1 MANNI
6 LYVKLNSYELPQFKE
21 AKGKEWVQY
30 GEKNDFPNML
40 LELYDNAPKHR
51 AIVDGKAD
59 LIAGKGWN
67 ANNKMIS
74 TLTAAKLIDFTQ
86 TINPSESLYELT
98 KKISLDL
105 ELFGGYYIQVIYNNL
120 RTDFDLYHV
129 DFSKIRTNKTEDKY
143 FYSNDWK
150 AYNQSEDK
158 TGFKVIEKFDPNK
171 KQSGIFYYKNYRPN
185 QGVYPLPGYIAALRY
200 IEIEK
205 EIANFHL
212 NNIKNG
218 FVGGTLISFNNGQPT
233 YEEQSKIERQLKD
246 KHTGTDNAGGIVL
259 VFSEGKDKEPSV
271 LPLRTNDF
279 DKAFESLNKTVAQEI
294 FTAHRITSPQLF
306 GIDGESAFAR
316 NVIRDA
322 AEFFQNTYIT
332 PKQQG
337 IESVI
342 NDFASLLDING
353 KLSIIPLEIIGID
366 IPESMVINAMTQ
378 EEVRD
383 KLGLP
388 PIDKAKANQ
397 DEATINAINSLSP
410 LVANKV
416 LEQLTPNE
424 LRKLIG
430 LGAIQ
435 GGESI
440 AEATQ
445 SAFNKEL
452 TEDEALSIFDKYGE
466 STDGYDIIHAE
477 AIPVNFAT
485 ITITT
490 LDKSILDLLRNDNL
504 INNTNIAKALKVD
517 INEVNTAISKLIDNG
532 MVVAVQNE
540 RNLTPKG
547 ENIAKLES
555 PVEELVVAYKYDKKP
570 GVTGN
575 KLLPT
580 SRKFCVD
587 LIEAN
592 KHYSRE
598 EINAMNNEFGSSV
611 WLTRG
616 GWWTNKDTGITS
628 TSCRHIWQ
636 QVVLRKKK

>member
-6 LYVKLNSYELPQFKE
+6 LYVKLNAYELPQFKE

-67 ANNKMIS
+67 SNNKLIS
-74 TLTAAKLIDFTQ
+74 ALTAAKLIDFTQ

-129 DFSKIRTNKTEDKY
+129 DFSKIRTNKSEDKF

-337 IESVI
+337 IETVI

-366 IPESMVINAMTQ
+366 YSEQFIQAVIPAE
-378 EEVRD
+378 
-383 KLGLP
+383 L
-388 PIDKAKANQ
+388 
-397 DEATINAINSLSP
+397 
-410 LVANKV
+410 
-416 LEQLTPNE
+416 
-424 LRKLIG
+424 LRKKVAER
-430 LGAIQ
+430 LGIDLNEQ
-435 GGESI
+435 QQFS
-440 AEATQ
+440 
-445 SAFNKEL
+445 KEL

-466 STDGYDIIHAE
+466 STEGYDIIHAE

-504 INNTNIAKALKVD
+504 INNTNIAKVLKVD

-532 MVVAVQNE
+532 MIVAVQNE

-555 PVEELVVAYKYDKKP
+555 PVEELVVAYKYALKP
-570 GVTGN
+570 GVAGPV
-575 KLLPT
+575 LLDT
-580 SRKFCVD
+580 SRKFCTKEIND
-587 LIEAN
+587 N
-592 KHYSRE
+592 KHYTRA
-598 EINAMNNEFGSSV
+598 EIEALENDLGTNV

>member
-6 LYVKLNSYELPQFKE
+6 IYVKLNAFEIPQFKE

-30 GEKNDFPNML
+30 GEKNDFPNQL

-67 ANNKMIS
+67 VNNKLIS
-74 TLTAAKLIDFTQ
+74 TLSEAKLIDFTQ
-86 TINPSESLYELT
+86 SINPSESLYDLT
-98 KKISLDL
+98 KKLSLDL
-105 ELFGGYYIQVIYNNL
+105 EIFGGYYIQVIYNNL

-129 DFSKIRTNKTEDKY
+129 DFSKLRTNKTEDKF

-158 TGFKVIEKFDPNK
+158 TGFKVIPKFNPDK
-171 KQSGIFYYKNYRPN
+171 RESGIFYYKNYRPN

-218 FVGGTLISFNNGQPT
+218 FVGGTLISFNNGEPT
-233 YEEQSKIERQLKD
+233 LEEQSKIERQLKD

-259 VFSEGKDKEPSV
+259 VFNEGKDREPSI

-279 DKAFESLNKTVAQEI
+279 DKAFETLNKTVAQEI

-337 IESVI
+337 LESVV
-342 NDFASLLDING
+342 NSFADLLNISGN
-353 KLSIIPLEIIGID
+353 LFIIPLEIIGVD
-366 IPESMVINAMTQ
+366 YS
-378 EEVRD
+378 
-383 KLGLP
+383 
-388 PIDKAKANQ
+388 
-397 DEATINAINSLSP
+397 
-410 LVANKV
+410 
-416 LEQLTPNE
+416 EQLIQAVIPIE
-424 LRKLIG
+424 LLRKKVAER
-430 LGAIQ
+430 LGIDLNENQ
-435 GGESI
+435 QFS
-440 AEATQ
+440 
-445 SAFNKEL
+445 KEL
-452 TEDEALSIFDKYGE
+452 TEDEALAIFDKYGE
-466 STDGYDIIHAE
+466 SMEGYEVIHAE
-477 AIPVNFAT
+477 ALPMNFAT

-490 LDKSILDLLRNDNL
+490 LDKSILDL
-504 INNTNIAKALKVD
+504 IKNNEKIGNTEISKVLKVD
-517 INEVNTAISKLIDNG
+517 VEKVNEAVSKLFDNG
-532 MVVAVQNE
+532 MLTEAKGVKS
-540 RNLTPKG
+540 LTPKG

-555 PVEELVVAYKYDKKP
+555 PVEELKVRYKYDKKP
-570 GVTGN
+570 GVSGDAV
-575 KLLPT
+575 LPT
-580 SRKFCVD
+580 TRKFCKKH
-587 LIEAN
+587 IEDN
-592 KHYSRE
+592 KVYSRE
-598 EINAMNNEFGSSV
+598 EIDKLKNDLGTDV

-616 GWWTNKDTGITS
+616 GWWTNKQTGLTS

-636 QVVLRKKK
+636 QVILRGK

>member
-59 LIAGKGWN
+59 LISGKGWN
-67 ANNKMIS
+67 ANNKLIS
-74 TLTAAKLIDFTQ
+74 ALTAAKLVDFTQ

-129 DFSKIRTNKTEDKY
+129 DFSKIRTNKSEDKF

-158 TGFKVIEKFDPNK
+158 TGFKIIEKFDPNK

-366 IPESMVINAMTQ
+366 YSEQFIQAVIPAE
-378 EEVRD
+378 
-383 KLGLP
+383 L
-388 PIDKAKANQ
+388 
-397 DEATINAINSLSP
+397 
-410 LVANKV
+410 
-416 LEQLTPNE
+416 
-424 LRKLIG
+424 LRKKVAER
-430 LGAIQ
+430 LGIDLNEQ
-435 GGESI
+435 
-440 AEATQ
+440 Q
-445 SAFNKEL
+445 QFNKEL

-466 STDGYDIIHAE
+466 STEGYDIIHAE

-517 INEVNTAISKLIDNG
+517 INEVNAAISKLIDNG

-570 GVTGN
+570 GVEGN

-587 LIEAN
+587 LIQAN
-592 KHYSRE
+592 KHYTRE
-598 EINAMNNEFGSSV
+598 EINAMNNEFGTSV

>member
-6 LYVKLNSYELPQFKE
+6 LYVKLNSYEIPQFKE

-40 LELYDNAPKHR
+40 LDLYDNAPKHR

-67 ANNKMIS
+67 ANNKLIS
-74 TLTAAKLIDFTQ
+74 ALTAAKLIDFTQ
-86 TINPSESLYELT
+86 TINPSESLFELT

-129 DFSKIRTNKTEDKY
+129 DFSKIRTNKSEDKF

-218 FVGGTLISFNNGQPT
+218 FVGGTLISFNNGEPT
-233 YEEQSKIERQLKD
+233 LEEQSKIERQLKD

-337 IESVI
+337 IETVV

-366 IPESMVINAMTQ
+366 YSEQFIQAVIPAE
-378 EEVRD
+378 
-383 KLGLP
+383 L
-388 PIDKAKANQ
+388 
-397 DEATINAINSLSP
+397 
-410 LVANKV
+410 
-416 LEQLTPNE
+416 
-424 LRKLIG
+424 LRKKVAER
-430 LGAIQ
+430 LGIDLNEQ
-435 GGESI
+435 
-440 AEATQ
+440 Q
-445 SAFNKEL
+445 QFNKEL

-466 STDGYDIIHAE
+466 STEGYDIIHAE

-490 LDKSILDLLRNDNL
+490 LDKSILDLLRNDKL

-517 INEVNTAISKLIDNG
+517 INEINTAISKLIDNG
-532 MVVAVQNE
+532 MIVAVQNE

-570 GVTGN
+570 GVEGN

-598 EINAMNNEFGSSV
+598 EINAMKNDLGTDV

-616 GWWTNKDTGITS
+616 GWYHNPKTGLTS

>member
-6 LYVKLNSYELPQFKE
+6 LYVKLNSYEIPQFKE

-40 LELYDNAPKHR
+40 LDLYDNAPKHR

-59 LIAGKGWN
+59 LIAGKGWT
-67 ANNKMIS
+67 ANNKLIS
-74 TLTAAKLIDFTQ
+74 ALTAAKLVDFTQ

-129 DFSKIRTNKTEDKY
+129 DFSKIRTNKSEDKF

-158 TGFKVIEKFDPNK
+158 TGFKIIEKFDPNK

-218 FVGGTLISFNNGQPT
+218 FVGGTLISFNNGEPT
-233 YEEQSKIERQLKD
+233 LEEQSKIERQLKD

-337 IESVI
+337 IETVV

-366 IPESMVINAMTQ
+366 YSEQFIQSVIPAE
-378 EEVRD
+378 
-383 KLGLP
+383 L
-388 PIDKAKANQ
+388 
-397 DEATINAINSLSP
+397 
-410 LVANKV
+410 
-416 LEQLTPNE
+416 
-424 LRKLIG
+424 LRKKVAER
-430 LGAIQ
+430 LGIDLNEQ
-435 GGESI
+435 
-440 AEATQ
+440 Q
-445 SAFNKEL
+445 QFNKEL

-466 STDGYDIIHAE
+466 STEGYDIIHAE

-490 LDKSILDLLRNDNL
+490 LDKSILDLIRNDKL

-517 INEVNTAISKLIDNG
+517 VNEINTAISKLIDNG

-570 GVTGN
+570 GVEGN

-598 EINAMNNEFGSSV
+598 EINAMKNDLGTDV

-616 GWWTNKDTGITS
+616 GWWTHKDTGITT

>member
-6 LYVKLNSYELPQFKE
+6 LYVKLNAYEIPQFKE

-67 ANNKMIS
+67 ANNKLIS
-74 TLTAAKLIDFTQ
+74 ALTAAKLIDFTQ
-86 TINPSESLYELT
+86 TINPSESLFELT

-129 DFSKIRTNKTEDKY
+129 DFSKIRTNKTEDKF

-212 NNIKNG
+212 NNIMNG

-306 GIDGESAFAR
+306 GIDGDSAFAR

-337 IESVI
+337 IESVM

-366 IPESMVINAMTQ
+366 YSEQFIQAVIPAE
-378 EEVRD
+378 
-383 KLGLP
+383 L
-388 PIDKAKANQ
+388 
-397 DEATINAINSLSP
+397 
-410 LVANKV
+410 
-416 LEQLTPNE
+416 
-424 LRKLIG
+424 LRKKVAER
-430 LGAIQ
+430 LGIDLNEQ
-435 GGESI
+435 QQFS
-440 AEATQ
+440 
-445 SAFNKEL
+445 KEL

-466 STDGYDIIHAE
+466 STEGYDIIHAE

-517 INEVNTAISKLIDNG
+517 INEVNAAISKLIDNG

-570 GVTGN
+570 GVEGN

-592 KHYSRE
+592 KHYTRE
-598 EINAMNNEFGSSV
+598 EINAMNNEFGTSV

>member
-74 TLTAAKLIDFTQ
+74 ALTAAKLIDFTQ

-129 DFSKIRTNKTEDKY
+129 DFSKIRTNKSEDKF

-366 IPESMVINAMTQ
+366 YSEQFIQAVIPAE
-378 EEVRD
+378 
-383 KLGLP
+383 L
-388 PIDKAKANQ
+388 
-397 DEATINAINSLSP
+397 
-410 LVANKV
+410 
-416 LEQLTPNE
+416 
-424 LRKLIG
+424 LRKKVAER
-430 LGAIQ
+430 LGIDLNEQ
-435 GGESI
+435 
-440 AEATQ
+440 Q
-445 SAFNKEL
+445 QFNKEL

-485 ITITT
+485 ISITT

-616 GWWTNKDTGITS
+616 GWWTNKETGITS

>member
-6 LYVKLNSYELPQFKE
+6 LYVKLNSYEIPQFKE
-21 AKGKEWVQY
+21 VKGKEWVQY

-40 LELYDNAPKHR
+40 LDLYDNAPKHR
-51 AIVDGKAD
+51 AIIDGKAD
-59 LIAGKGWN
+59 LLAGKGWT
-67 ANNKMIS
+67 ANNKLIS
-74 TLTAAKLIDFTQ
+74 ALTAAKLVDFTQ
-86 TINPSESLYELT
+86 TINPSESLFELT
-98 KKISLDL
+98 KKLFIDH
-105 ELFGGYYIQVIYNNL
+105 EIFGGYYVQVIYNNL

-129 DFSKIRTNKTEDKY
+129 DFSKIRTNKSEDKF

-171 KQSGIFYYKNYRPN
+171 KQSGIFYYKKYRPN

-366 IPESMVINAMTQ
+366 YSEQFIQAVIPAE
-378 EEVRD
+378 
-383 KLGLP
+383 L
-388 PIDKAKANQ
+388 
-397 DEATINAINSLSP
+397 
-410 LVANKV
+410 
-416 LEQLTPNE
+416 
-424 LRKLIG
+424 LRKKVAER
-430 LGAIQ
+430 LGIDLNEQ
-435 GGESI
+435 
-440 AEATQ
+440 Q
-445 SAFNKEL
+445 QFNKEL

-466 STDGYDIIHAE
+466 STEGYDIIHAE

-570 GVTGN
+570 GVEGN

-598 EINAMNNEFGSSV
+598 EINAMNNEFGTSV

-616 GWWTNKDTGITS
+616 GWWTNKETGVTS

>member
-6 LYVKLNSYELPQFKE
+6 LYVKLNAYELPQFKE

-67 ANNKMIS
+67 ANNKLIS
-74 TLTAAKLIDFTQ
+74 ALTAAKLIDFTQ

-129 DFSKIRTNKTEDKY
+129 DFSKIRTNKSEDKF

-279 DKAFESLNKTVAQEI
+279 DKAFESLNKTVSQEI

-366 IPESMVINAMTQ
+366 YSEQFIQAVIPAE
-378 EEVRD
+378 
-383 KLGLP
+383 L
-388 PIDKAKANQ
+388 
-397 DEATINAINSLSP
+397 
-410 LVANKV
+410 
-416 LEQLTPNE
+416 
-424 LRKLIG
+424 LRKKVAER
-430 LGAIQ
+430 LGIDLNEQ
-435 GGESI
+435 
-440 AEATQ
+440 Q
-445 SAFNKEL
+445 QFNKEL

-466 STDGYDIIHAE
+466 STEGYDIIHAE

-517 INEVNTAISKLIDNG
+517 INEVNAAISKLIDNG

-592 KHYSRE
+592 KHYTRE
-598 EINAMNNEFGSSV
+598 EINAMNNEFGTSV

-616 GWWTNKDTGITS
+616 GWWTNKETGITS